1 MPVYLDGD
9 TNHML
14 YPEQP
19 IMLSA
24 RRHPNIMLLIT
35 LVKNFLNLNFISN
48 IFQETHDLD
57 FDRLSNYLY
66 LFKKEP
72 A

>member
-1 MPVYLDGD
+1 MPVYPVDD
-9 TNHML
+9 AKPVL
-14 YPEQP
+14 YAEQV

-35 LVKNFLNLNFISN
+35 LVTFASN
-48 IFQETHDLD
+48 IFQETHDLN

-66 LFKKEP
+66 LFKKEQ